1 MDESTVDE
9 SRTPSQHRSGARRRR
24 LSVERSGSARAALSG
39 LEPGCEVLLL
49 TYGQFS
55 LVDAIDAL
63 LDVTGPADVSITC
76 WTAATFD
83 IALTDRLCD
92 AGRIRSV
99 RWVVDRSFAT
109 RHPDYY
115 RQLVARFGVDRVR
128 TTRGHAK
135 LVTIRNETWDLAIRT
150 SMNLNENLRLE
161 TLEVSDDAA
170 LADFIDGWF
179 DEVYET
185 QEAGVLDGELPFVA
199 PPARVAMGRR
209 VSVGAD

>member
-1 MDESTVDE
+1 MEDGTRS
-9 SRTPSQHRSGARRRR
+9 PAQHRSDGRRRR
-24 LSVERSGSARAALSG
+24 LMVERSASARMALG
-39 LEPGCEVLLL
+39 DLESGCEVLLL

-55 LVDAIDAL
+55 LIDAIDAL

-109 RHPDYY
+109 RHGDYY
-115 RQLVARFGVDRVR
+115 RQLIGRFGADRVR

-135 LVTIRNETWDLAIRT
+135 LVTIRNESWDLAIRT
-150 SMNLNENLRLE
+150 SMNLNENARLE
-161 TLEVSDDAA
+161 TLEISDDPP
-170 LADFIDGWF
+170 LADFVDRWF

-185 QEAGVLDGELPFVA
+185 QEPGVSDGELPFVA